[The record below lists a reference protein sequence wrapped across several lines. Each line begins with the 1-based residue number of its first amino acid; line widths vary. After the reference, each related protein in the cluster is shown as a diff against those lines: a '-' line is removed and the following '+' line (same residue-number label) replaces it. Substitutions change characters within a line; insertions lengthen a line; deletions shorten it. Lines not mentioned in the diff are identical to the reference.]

1 MKIKSL
7 DPLLANQIA
16 AGEVVERPASVV
28 KELVE
33 NSIDAGAT
41 QVEIDI
47 EQGGKSLI
55 RIRDNG
61 SGIYKED
68 LPLALS
74 RHATSKIENLNDL
87 ENVLSLGFRGEALAS
102 VSAVSRLTLTSKPAD
117 QETAWS
123 IKAEGR
129 LPDTTLTPA
138 AHPLGT
144 TIEVRDLF
152 FNTPA
157 RRKFLKADKTESQ
170 HIETLIKRLSIS
182 CLGVD
187 IQLKSNQKVQLNLPA
202 AYTEAEVEQ
211 RIAKVFGQ
219 EFIQNAIGFERE
231 VAGVKLRGWIAL
243 PTFSRSQ
250 SDMQYFYV
258 NGRFVR
264 DKLLIH
270 AVRQAYQD
278 VLYQGRQPVFV
289 LFLDID
295 PSLVDV
301 NVHPTKHEVRFRD
314 SKMIHDIVR
323 RTLKEIIAQ
332 VRPAQTYVTA
342 IESNIPTTHNRDV
355 SEKVLPPQG
364 LASEGRGENQYSV
377 KVFPTRADYD
387 TSPRKGESI
396 ALLNEQLSLYRTQ
409 KSVQSQQPYQV
420 TTSQS
425 LPELPPLG
433 YAIAQ
438 LHGIYIL
445 SQNEKGLV
453 LIDMH
458 AAHERISYE
467 RLKNAINNG
476 SVPAQD
482 LLIPI
487 TFTVNEEEAGIAE
500 ERAEEFLKL
509 GLKVERI
516 AEDILAI
523 RSVPSVLQEANAEQL
538 VRDVIADFITY
549 EDSSR
554 IQEHINEVL
563 ATMACHGSVRANRKL
578 TIMEMNAILRDME
591 ATERSGQCNH
601 GRPTWVLITM
611 DELDKL
617 FLRGR

>member
-41 QVEIDI
+41 HIEIDI
-47 EQGGKSLI
+47 EQGGKGLI

-61 SGIYKED
+61 SGILKED
-68 LPLALS
+68 LSLALS
-74 RHATSKIENLNDL
+74 RHATSKIENLSDL

-102 VSAVSRLTLTSKPAD
+102 VSAVSRLTLTSKPAEQD
-117 QETAWS
+117 TAWS

-129 LPDTTLTPA
+129 LPDTALSPA
-138 AHPLGT
+138 SHPIGT

-157 RRKFLKADKTESQ
+157 RRKFLKAEKTESQ

-182 CLGVD
+182 CLGVG

-202 AYTEAEVEQ
+202 AHTEAEVEQ

-219 EFIQNAIGFERE
+219 EFIQNAIAFERE
-231 VAGVKLRGWIAL
+231 VAGVKLRGWIGL

-250 SDMQYFYV
+250 NDMQYFYV

-332 VRPAQTYVTA
+332 VRPAQDDVSMTHV
-342 IESNIPTTHNRDV
+342 NIPTRQA
-355 SEKVLPPQG
+355 LPPTG
-364 LASEGRGENQYSV
+364 GDPEGRGGDQYSAN
-377 KVFPTRADYD
+377 PYIPPSAYG
-387 TSPRKGESI
+387 TSPRRGESL
-396 ALLNEQLSLYRTQ
+396 ALLNEQLSLYSTQ
-409 KSVQSQQPYQV
+409 KSIQSQQTYQV
-420 TTSQS
+420 ATPQPT
-425 LPELPPLG
+425 PELPPLG

-453 LIDMH
+453 LVDMH

-487 TFTVNEEEAGIAE
+487 TFTVNEEDAGIAE
-500 ERAEEFLKL
+500 EYCEEFLKL

-516 AEDILAI
+516 GVDILAI
-523 RSVPSVLQEANAEQL
+523 RSVPSILQEANAEQL

-601 GRPTWVLITM
+601 GRPTWVQMTM

>member
-41 QVEIDI
+41 HIEIDI
-47 EQGGKSLI
+47 EQGGKGLI

-61 SGIYKED
+61 SGILKDD
-68 LPLALS
+68 LHLALS
-74 RHATSKIENLNDL
+74 RHATSKIENLSDL

-102 VSAVSRLTLTSKPAD
+102 VSAVSRLTLTSKTAE

-129 LPDTTLTPA
+129 LPDTSLSPA
-138 AHPLGT
+138 SHPVGT
-144 TIEVRDLF
+144 TVEVRDLF

-157 RRKFLKADKTESQ
+157 RRKFLKGDKTESQ

-182 CLGVD
+182 CFPVSL
-187 IQLKSNQKVQLNLPA
+187 QLKSQQKELLNLPA
-202 AYTEAEVEQ
+202 ASSMAEFEQ
-211 RIAKVFGQ
+211 RIAKVCGQ
-219 EFIQNAIGFERE
+219 AFIDNAIAFEKE
-231 VAGVKLRGWIAL
+231 VAGLKLWGWIGL

-295 PSLVDV
+295 PSVVDV

-314 SKMIHDIVR
+314 AKMVHDIVR
-323 RTLKEIIAQ
+323 RTLKEVIGQ
-332 VRPAQTYVTA
+332 VRPGHVQNQNEAA
-342 IESNIPTTHNRDV
+342 FIPPSAPLGH
-355 SEKVLPPQG
+355 LPPEGGG
-364 LASEGRGENQYSV
+364 LSFAPPSGGSCRPLPIHS
-377 KVFPTRADYD
+377 
-387 TSPRKGESI
+387 SI
-396 ALLNEQLSLYRTQ
+396 IKEQLALYSTQQAPNRTHA
-409 KSVQSQQPYQV
+409 PID
-420 TTSQS
+420 TTTAPP
-425 LPELPPLG
+425 PEIPPLG

-445 SQNEKGLV
+445 AQNEKGLV

-467 RLKNAINNG
+467 RLKKACSLGN
-476 SVPAQD
+476 VPAQD
-482 LLIPI
+482 LLIPL
-487 TFTVNEEEAGIAE
+487 TFNVNEEEATLAE
-500 ERAEEFLKL
+500 ERSEDFATL

-516 AEDILAI
+516 AQDLLAI
-523 RSVPSVLQEANAEQL
+523 RSVPSILQDANAEQL
-538 VRDVIADFITY
+538 VRDVIADFMTY

-554 IQEHINEVL
+554 IQEHMNEIL

-591 ATERSGQCNH
+591 VTERSGQCNH
-601 GRPTWVLITM
+601 GRPTWIQMSLE
-611 DELDKL
+611 ELDKL